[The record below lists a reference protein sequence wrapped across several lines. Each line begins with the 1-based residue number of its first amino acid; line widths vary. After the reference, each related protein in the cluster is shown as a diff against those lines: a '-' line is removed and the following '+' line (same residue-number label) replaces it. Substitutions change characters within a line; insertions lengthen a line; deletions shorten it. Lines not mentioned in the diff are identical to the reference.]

1 MQPIHWPLAI
11 VLHVACAA
19 GALLVGAAQFAGP
32 KGNRRHRLLGWIW
45 VALMSGVAA
54 TSIFIRDDGMPNL
67 FGYTPIHLFTVLTI
81 VTLPLAVLHARRR
94 NVARHA
100 ASMKGLFV
108 GGLLVAGLATL
119 IPGRRLG
126 NLLWT
131 SLGWIS

>member
-1 MQPIHWPLAI
+1 MQPIHWPLSI
-11 VLHVACAA
+11 VLHVAFAA
-19 GALLVGAAQFAGP
+19 GALLVGVAQFAGP

-54 TSIFIRDDGMPNL
+54 TSVFIRDYGLPNL

-81 VTLPLAVLHARRR
+81 VTLPLAIVHARRHD
-94 NVARHA
+94 VVRHA

-131 SLGWIS
+131 SLGWIG

>member
-1 MQPIHWPLAI
+1 MQTIHWPLPI
-11 VLHVACAA
+11 VLHVAFAV
-19 GALLVGAAQFAGP
+19 GALLVAVVQFSGA
-32 KGNRRHRLLGWIW
+32 KGNRRHRLLGWVW

-54 TSIFIRDDGMPNL
+54 TSVFIRDYGMPNL

-81 VTLPLAVLHARRR
+81 VTLPLAVVHARRHD
-94 NVARHA
+94 VVRHA